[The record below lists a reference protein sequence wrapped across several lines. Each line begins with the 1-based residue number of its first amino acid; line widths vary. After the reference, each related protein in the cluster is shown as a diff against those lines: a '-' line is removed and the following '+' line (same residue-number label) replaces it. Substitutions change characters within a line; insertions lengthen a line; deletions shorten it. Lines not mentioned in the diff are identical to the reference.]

1 MSWSADPS
9 ERRTAAAR
17 TLAVLAGVLTVLVL
31 SAAPAGAHAEL
42 KSSNPPNGAALATPP
57 ASVVLQFD
65 EEITARYSTARL
77 VDGTGDTV
85 AGVVQRISADGRTL
99 TLSLA
104 KVSLPDGAYGVQWHN
119 VAADDGHAETGALAF
134 SVGLSAPGAQPVAAA
149 PVVPTRA
156 AVAPL
161 DAARRALRIVA
172 LSLVIGGLAVA
183 AFVLPRSAVGP
194 RRRVLRLVVAGALG
208 GLAVGLADLVAERSQ
223 LGVGG
228 IGDLLTQTRWGQLWL
243 ARQAAL
249 VVIAVPVLRRRRQ
262 AATVVGVL
270 ALAATEALGSHAAS
284 ESGLAVAVLTVH
296 VLAAATWV
304 GALLALALVLWR
316 GDLDTPGVKL
326 LRDNRFRIS
335 WLLGTSVCL
344 LVASGLY
351 SAGWGVTRLTALTT
365 TGYGQTLLVKIGLV
379 GVALALAALN
389 SSRLHGRLRPLGGV
403 TLGLEIAAVVLVVG
417 ATGVLVESPPART
430 TAAPAAPVAA
440 AARPASGG
448 TSVGDLVVSLVVSP
462 NQPGL
467 NAFTVL
473 ATSSRRP
480 DPGPVSGAVLHL
492 DQAGAESTITLREN
506 APGQYFGTGTLTAT
520 NPSGPSPVGVT
531 IDVRRSADTI
541 HVRLPWSV
549 APTPKPSPVP
559 APPPE
564 PRRTAPYAD
573 GLAVLVLALGAAA
586 AGWTA
591 RRRRISPSDAPQAGR
606 PVLERSR

>member
-1 MSWSADPS
+1 MSGWA
-9 ERRTAAAR
+9 EVRRAPVRA
-17 TLAVLAGVLTVLVL
+17 LAVLGLAGVALVL
-31 SAAPAGAHAEL
+31 SSGSASAHAEL
-42 KSSNPPNGAALATPP
+42 ESSNPANGAALATPP
-57 ASVVLQFD
+57 ASVVLRFD

-85 AGVVQRISADGRTL
+85 PGVVQRISADGRTL

-104 KVSLPDGAYGVQWHN
+104 RASLPDGAYGVQWRN

-134 SVGLSAPGAQPVAAA
+134 SVGLGAPSALPAVASSAA
-149 PVVPTRA
+149 PARA
-156 AVAPL
+156 SVAPL
-161 DAARRALRIVA
+161 DAARRALRILA

-183 AFVLPRSAVGP
+183 AFVLPPTAVGP
-194 RRRVLRLVVAGALG
+194 RRRVLRLVVSGALG
-208 GLAVGLADLVAERSQ
+208 GLTVGLADLMAERSQ
-223 LGVGG
+223 LSGGG

-243 ARQAAL
+243 ARQVAL
-249 VVIAVPVLRRRRQ
+249 LVIAVLVLRRRRQ
-262 AATVVGVL
+262 AATLVGVL

-304 GALLALALVLWR
+304 GALAALAILLWR
-316 GDLDTPGVKL
+316 GDRQTQGLKL

-365 TGYGQTLLVKIGLV
+365 TGYGETLVVKVGLV

-389 SSRLHGRLRPLGGV
+389 SSRLHGLLRPLGGV
-403 TLGLEIAAVVLVVG
+403 TLGLEIAAVILVVG

-430 TAAPAAPVAA
+430 TAAPAAPIAA

-492 DQAGAESTITLREN
+492 DQAGATSTITLREN
-506 APGQYFGTGTLTAT
+506 APGQYFGTGTLAAT
-520 NPSGPSPVGVT
+520 NPSGPSPIGVT
-531 IDVRRSADTI
+531 IDVQRSADTI

-564 PRRTAPYAD
+564 PRHTAPYAD

-586 AGWTA
+586 AGWAA
-591 RRRRISPSDAPQAGR
+591 RRRRPSPTDAPGAGQ
-606 PVLERSR
+606 PVLERSL